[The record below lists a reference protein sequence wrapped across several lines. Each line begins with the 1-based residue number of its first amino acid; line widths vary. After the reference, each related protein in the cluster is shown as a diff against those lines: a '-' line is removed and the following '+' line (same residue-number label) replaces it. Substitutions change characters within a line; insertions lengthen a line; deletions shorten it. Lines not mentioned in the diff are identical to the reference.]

1 MATAAAAAATSC
13 LTTKHSLR
21 AHAWLMLMAV
31 VTAWHSCSHIGKD
44 KKRGSGTTIRK
55 TKDKKRGSGTTSR
68 KTHNTKKIGTA
79 MAKKIGT
86 ANGHGQTRRATT
98 MNGEKKATAMDGE
111 QNNAR
116 RGGTAN
122 GHGQTCRATTMAAG

>member
-1 MATAAAAAATSC
+1 METLTA
-13 LTTKHSLR
+13 
-21 AHAWLMLMAV
+21 
-31 VTAWHSCSHIGKD
+31 
-44 KKRGSGTTIRK
+44 
-55 TKDKKRGSGTTSR
+55 
-68 KTHNTKKIGTA
+68 NTKKIGTA
-79 MAKKIGT
+79 MTKKIGT

-116 RGGTAN
+116 TGGTAN